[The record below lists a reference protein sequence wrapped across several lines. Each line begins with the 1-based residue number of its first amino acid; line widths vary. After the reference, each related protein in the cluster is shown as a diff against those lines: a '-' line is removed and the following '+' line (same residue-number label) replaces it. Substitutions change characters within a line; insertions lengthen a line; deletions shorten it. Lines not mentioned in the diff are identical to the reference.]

1 MSKYGL
7 LGEHLGH
14 SYSPQIH
21 KILGGYDYQLFEKAP
36 EELKDFL
43 LNGDFDGINVTIP
56 YKMAVIP
63 YCSELSPA
71 AERIGSVNTI
81 IKRAD
86 GSLYG
91 DNTDYYGFC
100 ELAKKTGA
108 EISGKAVILGNGGV
122 SPTVRAALEAMGAE
136 EVITVSRK
144 GEDNYDNLDRH
155 YDAKVIVNATPVG
168 MFPNN
173 GQTLVELERF
183 TECGCVLDVIYNPL
197 RTKLV
202 LDAEALGI
210 KAAGGLYMLVAQA
223 ARACELFI
231 GKKIDEAQIDAVYNK
246 LSTDMQNI
254 VLIGMPGC
262 GKSTSGYQLQKKT
275 GRELIDI
282 DKEIVARAG
291 MSIPEYFEKFGVDG
305 FRKLETEVVRDI
317 GKLSGKII
325 ATGGGVITR
334 EENYNLLHQN
344 GIIVFLERDIENLPT
359 NGRPLSQA
367 NPLSKLAE
375 ERMPLYNKWCDYKI
389 KGESPYDAAEKIL
402 EALK

>member
-21 KILGGYDYQLFEKAP
+21 KMLGGYDYQLFEKSP
-36 EELKDFL
+36 DELKDFL

-56 YKMAVIP
+56 YKKAVIP

-71 AERIGSVNTI
+71 AEKIGSVNTI
-81 IKRAD
+81 IRRAD

-100 ELAKKTGA
+100 ELARKAGA
-108 EISGKAVILGNGGV
+108 EISGKALILGNGGV
-122 SPTVRAALEAMGAE
+122 SPTVRAALEDMGAYE
-136 EVITVSRK
+136 IITVSRN
-144 GEDNYDNLDRH
+144 GEHNYDNLYRH
-155 YDAKVIVNATPVG
+155 YDADVIVNATPVG

-173 GQTLVELERF
+173 GQSLLELTHF
-183 TECGCVLDVIYNPL
+183 KDCKCVLDVIYNPM
-197 RTKLV
+197 RTQLI
-202 LDAEALGI
+202 LDAEKLGI

-231 GKKIDEAQIDAVYNK
+231 GRKIDGQQIDAVYKK
-246 LSTDMQNI
+246 LSADMQNI
-254 VLIGMPGC
+254 ILIGMPGC
-262 GKSTSGYQLQKKT
+262 GKSTSGYKLHKMT
-275 GRELIDI
+275 GRELIDLDNVI
-282 DKEIVARAG
+282 TERAG
-291 MSIPEYFEKFGVDG
+291 MSIPEYFEKFGNDG

-317 GKLSGKII
+317 CRQSGKII

-334 EENYNLLHQN
+334 EENYNPLHQN
-344 GIIVFLERDIENLPT
+344 GIIFFLERNVEELPT

-367 NPLSKLAE
+367 NTPAKLAE
-375 ERMPLYNKWCDYKI
+375 ERLPLYNKWCDFKV
-389 KGESPYDAAEKIL
+389 KGASPYDTALKIL